1 MLYAEVQHWEINYCF
16 NANTNQDTMELCFYV
31 DYLARKI
38 LVGYEFSGKYFMEFI
53 KLNSVLFT

>member
-1 MLYAEVQHWEINYCF
+1 MWKS
-16 NANTNQDTMELCFYV
+16 NTGKLTIVLTQILIILIKITMELCFYV

-53 KLNSVLFT
+53 PYKS